1 MKIWSAILTG
11 VGELVGHKLRSL
23 LSMLGVIFGIASVI
37 AMVSIGAGARQE
49 ALEQIKLM
57 GINVIQVNRKSLTG
71 DLAREAERE
80 SPSGLTYGDA
90 EAVKRLYSAARLV
103 VPVCRVFGDARVSGK
118 AVPSKVF
125 GTTPDYP
132 EVSRLRVA
140 EGRFLDAH
148 DVADRALV
156 CVIGS
161 EVRRAAFFLEN
172 PIGKLIR
179 IGSKDFRVVGLM
191 EERAVQAGRSRFAL
205 RDMNQD
211 IYLPITIAMDEF
223 QIYVEQAIPVDVG
236 AFREILSRML
246 RRAPLE
252 KRPVTQIIVQVPDEK
267 QTWEAARVARRVLE
281 RRHKRIPDYEI
292 MIPAELLQQSR
303 QTQRIFN
310 IVMGAIASISL
321 LVGGIGIM
329 NIMLAT
335 VTQRQREIGIRRCVG
350 ASQADIARQFLL
362 ECLVITSIGGLVGI
376 GLGVEMARM
385 ISKYANWPTI
395 VSGQAVLLSLVVAT
409 STGLI
414 FGLYPALRAASIE
427 PMEALRASA

>member
-11 VGELVGHKLRSL
+11 IGELLGHKLRSL
-23 LSMLGVIFGIASVI
+23 LTMLGVIFGIASVI

-57 GINVIQVNRKSLTG
+57 GVNVIQVSRKSLTG
-71 DLAREAERE
+71 DLAREAERD
-80 SPSGLTYGDA
+80 SPNGLTYGDA
-90 EAVKRLYSAARLV
+90 LALKKLYSAARMV
-103 VPVCRVFGDARVSGK
+103 VPVCRVFGDARVADK
-118 AVPSKVF
+118 AVPSKIY

-132 EVSRLRVA
+132 EVSRFRVVA
-140 EGRFLDAH
+140 GRFLDAH
-148 DVADRALV
+148 DVNDRSPV

-161 EVRRAAFFLEN
+161 DVKRAAFFLED
-172 PIGKLIR
+172 PIGKALR
-179 IGSKDFRVVGLM
+179 IGGRDFRVIGVM
-191 EERAVQAGRSRFAL
+191 QERAAQAGRSRFSL

-211 IYLPITIAMDEF
+211 VYLPITVAMEDF
-223 QIYVEQAIPVDVG
+223 QIYVEQAIPMDIG
-236 AFREILSRML
+236 GFRTMINRMF
-246 RRAPLE
+246 RRPPTEL
-252 KRPVTQIIVQVPDEK
+252 RPVTQITLQVPDED
-267 QTWEAARVARRVLE
+267 QTWEAARVARRILD
-281 RRHKRIPDYEI
+281 RRHKGVSDYEI
-292 MIPAELLQQSR
+292 MIPAELLRQSR
-303 QTQRIFN
+303 KTQQIFN

-376 GLGVEMARM
+376 ALGIEMANL
-385 ISKYANWPTI
+385 ISRYANWPTI

-409 STGLI
+409 TTGVI
-414 FGLYPALRAASIE
+414 FGLYPAVRAASIQ
-427 PMEALRASA
+427 PMEALRSG